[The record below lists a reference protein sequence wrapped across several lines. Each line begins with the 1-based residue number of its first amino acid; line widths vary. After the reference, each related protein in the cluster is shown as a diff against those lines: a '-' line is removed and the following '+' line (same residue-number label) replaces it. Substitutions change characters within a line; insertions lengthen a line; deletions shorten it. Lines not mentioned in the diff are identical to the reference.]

1 MPNSEPEWYNWFGML
16 IMLFATII
24 QMWRAKDPL
33 IMVSSAMLFLGM
45 VFAIV
50 KFGEVSLYDEEEKEK
65 KNKKRNHSS

>member
-1 MPNSEPEWYNWFGML
+1 MPNSEPEWYNWFGIA
-16 IMLFATII
+16 IMLFATVIL
-24 QMWRAKDPL
+24 MWQAKNQL
-33 IMVSSAMLFLGM
+33 IMVSYAMFFLGM